1 MIHGHLNV
9 KNKFKAEGLFWRSQ
23 PTNCAHFMQN
33 KASFLCLQQ
42 PTTGYYA
49 ELNELIP
56 QPSNLFLFNHFL
68 NTFQSMHTFSKKSPL
83 FRFPNHNFLSH
94 VVISSQININTDNSS
109 SETDTRTR
117 TCRQSLCDWSKHQ
130 WAMSQSKLHP
140 KTTVLKPGTAN
151 SIAVSPRC
159 IHT

>member
-9 KNKFKAEGLFWRSQ
+9 KNKHKARGLFWRSQ

-33 KASFLCLQQ
+33 KASFLSLQE
-42 PTTGYYA
+42 PTAAYYA

-56 QPSNLFLFNHFL
+56 HPSTLFLFNHFL
-68 NTFQSMHTFSKKSPL
+68 NTFQSMHTFSKQPPL
-83 FRFPNHNFLSH
+83 FRFPNHNFLCH
-94 VVISSQININTDNSS
+94 VMISSQININTDNSS
-109 SETDTRTR
+109 TETDTQTR
-117 TCRQSLCDWSKHQ
+117 TCRHSVRDWSKHRTV
-130 WAMSQSKLHP
+130 MSQTKLHP

-151 SIAVSPRC
+151 SMVISSRC